1 MQDLFAKK
9 RVPVTGPLA
18 ELGAGTKLLVTVVT
32 AIVALCAS
40 GLAGQVILCV
50 MTAVYAFMLRRPKLL
65 LGLYLMMLVMSILA
79 LLFAMGVGAI
89 MPAMGSN
96 KTGGLIIPFLRGVSM
111 MNVVLVL
118 AMTTRVEDMLS
129 TMEGWHLPF
138 WLFFPISVMLLFI
151 PTFFRDIQQIWET
164 LKIRGWPMDFKMVT
178 FHPILTTRLL
188 MIPVLFRALKTSEVL
203 GVAAE
208 LKGIG
213 AGPKLNVPRQKTIFS
228 RIDRWVW
235 VGVVATVALVV
246 VGEMGLGSYL
256 PEASR
261 SMS

>member
-129 TMEGWHLPF
+129 TMEG
-138 WLFFPISVMLLFI
+138 
-151 PTFFRDIQQIWET
+151 
-164 LKIRGWPMDFKMVT
+164 
-178 FHPILTTRLL
+178 
-188 MIPVLFRALKTSEVL
+188 
-203 GVAAE
+203 
-208 LKGIG
+208 
-213 AGPKLNVPRQKTIFS
+213 
-228 RIDRWVW
+228 
-235 VGVVATVALVV
+235 
-246 VGEMGLGSYL
+246 
-256 PEASR
+256 
-261 SMS
+261 